1 MIEFSHVT
9 KRFKNLDA
17 VRDVTF
23 TIKDRE
29 IFGLLGPNGAGKTT
43 LILTMATVFRAQEG
57 EITVNGSSVSS
68 EAEKV
73 KEQIGIS
80 FQDPKY
86 DRILTAR
93 EILDWHGKVTGVEK
107 RERARRI
114 EWVLAKF
121 GLGDESRKRTWML
134 SGGTKKKIENAKV
147 FVQRPAVAVFDE
159 PTAYLDGPSRLMVW
173 EMIEELRQEGSTIM
187 LATNM
192 MDEAERMSDRV
203 GIMNRG
209 QMVSVGTP
217 LELKSSLR
225 GQDIIEVRVTG
236 QPERYAEEIGQIE
249 EVRKVEREE
258 GALRIYLSDGR
269 TLLPH
274 IINKIS
280 AKGGTI
286 ESVNLKE
293 PTLEDV
299 FLHYTGAKL
308 G

>member
-159 PTAYLDGPSRLMVW
+159 PTAYLDVPSRLMVW

>member
-17 VRDVTF
+17 VCDVTF

-73 KEQIGIS
+73 KEQIRIS

-93 EILDWHGKVTGVEK
+93 EILEWHGKVTGVEK
-107 RERARRI
+107 RERASRI

-159 PTAYLDGPSRLMVW
+159 PTAYLDVPSRLMVW

>member
-159 PTAYLDGPSRLMVW
+159 PTAYLDVPSRLMVW

-236 QPERYAEEIGQIE
+236 QPERYAEETRQIE